1 MYIITTLFFHHGR
14 NRRGSFDTRSCLYF
28 ILRFVQSFLSLLLY
42 FLPAF
47 VRVFT
52 VFWVG
57 RLCGAESR
65 GAPSS
70 SLRTGTWPSSPKAS
84 GSNEDELKMIKSSL
98 LMYFLQLSTN
108 KKKEEEVKNVYQSL
122 TDKY

>member
-1 MYIITTLFFHHGR
+1 M
-14 NRRGSFDTRSCLYF
+14 
-28 ILRFVQSFLSLLLY
+28 
-42 FLPAF
+42 
-47 VRVFT
+47 
-52 VFWVG
+52 G

-108 KKKEEEVKNVYQSL
+108 KKKEEVKNVYQSL